1 MTISVKDKFTG
12 DTLEQLVETSNDQVK
27 DVIDRAKYSFSK
39 MSSMKAYERY
49 DFLKNASDMI
59 RSKRDELSKL
69 LTRESGKPIKY
80 SSKEVDRASFVLFAS
95 AEEGKRIEGETVPMD
110 VEPRGGDR
118 FAFFYRVP
126 IGPVLSITPFNDPLN
141 LVAHKV
147 GPALAAGNSIVNKP
161 TTISPLSSLKLSEIL
176 NDSGMPEHAFQ
187 NIITSGNSQVMK
199 SFLSSDEFKK
209 ITFTGGFD
217 AASKMVREAGV
228 KKYSMEL
235 GSNSPVII
243 SQYSRWED
251 HIDSIVDAAFE
262 SQGQNCIHSQ
272 RVLIQDKIY
281 SQVAERII
289 KRSSRLKVGNPL
301 DHDTDIGPMISEG
314 EARRVEKSVGDA
326 VSHGAKVLL
335 GNRRE
340 GSTFFPTI
348 LEDVSTEEEI
358 WKNEIFG
365 PVTILC
371 GYSTMDEAIN
381 LANGVN
387 FGLQAGIISDDY
399 NELMKAVGKLQYGT
413 VLVNDT
419 SDFRID
425 TMPFGGVK
433 KSGIGRE
440 GIKYAIEEMTEI
452 KLVILKKEY

>member
-1 MTISVKDKFTG
+1 M
-12 DTLEQLVETSNDQVK
+12 
-27 DVIDRAKYSFSK
+27 
-39 MSSMKAYERY
+39 
-49 DFLKNASDMI
+49 
-59 RSKRDELSKL
+59 
-69 LTRESGKPIKY
+69 TRESGKPIKF

-95 AEEGKRIEGETVPMD
+95 GEEGKRICGETVPMD
-110 VEPRGGDR
+110 VEPRGSDR
-118 FAFFYRVP
+118 FAFYYRVP

-161 TTISPLSSLKLSEIL
+161 TTISPLSSLRLSEL
-176 NDSGMPEHAFQ
+176 LQEAGMPEFAFQ

-199 SFLSSDEFKK
+199 SFLTSDEFRK
-209 ITFTGGFD
+209 ITFTGGSD
-217 AASKMVREAGV
+217 AANKMIREAGF

-243 SQYSRWED
+243 SENSRWED
-251 HIDSIVDAAFE
+251 HIDSTVEAAFE

-272 RVLIQDKIY
+272 RILIQDKIY
-281 SQVAERII
+281 SQVAEALV
-289 KRSSRLKVGNPL
+289 KRSSELKVGNPL
-301 DHDTDIGPMISEG
+301 DPYTDIGPMINEG
-314 EARRVEKSVGDA
+314 EAMRVETLISSA
-326 VSHGAKVLL
+326 VSHGARVLI
-335 GNRRE
+335 GNKRE
-340 GSTFFPTI
+340 KSIFFPTI
-348 LEDVSTEEEI
+348 MEEVSTEDEI

-365 PVTILC
+365 PVTILSKY
-371 GYSTMDEAIN
+371 GTIDEAVDM
-381 LANGVN
+381 ANAVS
-387 FGLQAGIISDDY
+387 FGLQAGIISDNY
-399 NELMKAVGKLQYGT
+399 QELMKAAEKLQYGT

-452 KLVILKKEY
+452 KLIIMRKED